1 MKQFWRIGLVSL
13 GLVFLVACGGGAVV
27 IPDPISKVDSTEIS
41 DATVKSVVSEWQST
55 ARKGLEIGTVKPE
68 TIVETI
74 YQSSADLNAIAD
86 YYNKALGMGGW
97 TYKTRTPGLQDGFF
111 LAAYEHGNK
120 SLVIGALDLTK
131 FAGNGTYV
139 YVLSGD
145 K

>member
-27 IPDPISKVDSTEIS
+27 IPDPISKVDTTEIS

-55 ARKGLEIGTVKPE
+55 ARKGLETGTVKPE

-74 YQSSADLNAIAD
+74 YQSSADLSAVAD
-86 YYNKALGMGGW
+86 YYNKALGTGGW
-97 TYKTRTPGLQDGFF
+97 TYKTRTPGLQEGFF

>member
-27 IPDPISKVDSTEIS
+27 IPDPISKVETTEIS
-41 DATVKSVVSEWQST
+41 DSTVKSVVSEWQST
-55 ARKGLEIGTVKPE
+55 ARKGLETGTVKPE

-74 YQSSADLNAIAD
+74 YQSSADLNAVAD
-86 YYNKALGMGGW
+86 YYNKALGTGGW
-97 TYKTRTPGLQDGFF
+97 TYKTRTPGLQEGFF
-111 LAAYEHGNK
+111 LAAYENGNK

>member
-27 IPDPISKVDSTEIS
+27 IPDPISKVDTTEIR

-55 ARKGLEIGTVKPE
+55 ARKGLETGTVKPE

-74 YQSSADLNAIAD
+74 YQSSADLNAVAD
-86 YYNKALGMGGW
+86 YYNKALGTGGW
-97 TYKTRTPGLQDGFF
+97 TYKTRTPGLQEGFF
-111 LAAYEHGNK
+111 LAAYENGNK

>member
-1 MKQFWRIGLVSL
+1 MKQLWRIGLVAL
-13 GLVFLVACGGGAVV
+13 GLVFLVACGGGTVV
-27 IPDPISKVDSTEIS
+27 IPDSISKVDTAEIS
-41 DATVKSVVSEWQST
+41 DTTVKSIVSEWQRT
-55 ARKGLEIGTVKPE
+55 ARKGLETGTVRPE

-74 YQSSADLNAIAD
+74 YQSSADIDAVAD
-86 YYNKALGMGGW
+86 YYNKALGTGGW

-111 LAAYEHGNK
+111 LAAYENGNK

>member
-27 IPDPISKVDSTEIS
+27 IPDPISKVETTEIS

-55 ARKGLEIGTVKPE
+55 ARKGLETGTVKPE

-74 YQSSADLNAIAD
+74 YQSSADLNAVAD
-86 YYNKALGMGGW
+86 YYNKALGTGGW
-97 TYKTRTPGLQDGFF
+97 TYKTRTPGLQEGFF
-111 LAAYEHGNK
+111 LAAYENGNK